1 MIFKKRNIHSI
12 ALFYFSIHGN
22 SLLDKTEIII
32 LVFTESKDRFSLI
45 LNSQLFYL
53 RQIPY
58 QTLQIHF
65 LKNIFKEEDFTYEEL
80 NKIIPAFK
88 ESTFKKHDYLLK
100 EGFTENH
107 YWFVESGYIRSFV
120 IYPA

>member
-1 MIFKKRNIHSI
+1 M
-12 ALFYFSIHGN
+12 
-22 SLLDKTEIII
+22 DKTEIII

-53 RQIPY
+53 RQISY

-80 NKIIPAFK
+80 NKIISAFK